1 MKRQMEV
8 NMKNTKTKTRKR
20 TRATAAKV
28 KSKRRTRVATRH
40 GVLDIENG
48 LGRMKTPR
56 AIAKTL
62 KRAADA
68 SEDLT
73 SAPFHAAMAAL
84 DHLIHFL
91 DRQRARLE
99 AARVELQ
106 KLYGESVDE
115 PPRVRA
121 RTTSGARAARGTGSR
136 SRKRVELAAPLR
148 IPFKKLLP
156 T

>member
-1 MKRQMEV
+1 MKKV
-8 NMKNTKTKTRKR
+8 KTKTRTR
-20 TRATAAKV
+20 TAPAKV
-28 KSKRRTRVATRH
+28 KPKRRTRVTTRH

-68 SEDLT
+68 SENLT
-73 SAPFHAAMAAL
+73 TAPFHAAMAAL

-99 AARVELQ
+99 AAKVELH
-106 KLYGESVDE
+106 KLYGETIDE

-121 RTTSGARAARGTGSR
+121 KSTSGTRATRGTGSR
-136 SRKRVELAAPLR
+136 SRKRVELAAPMR
-148 IPFKKLLP
+148 IPFKRLLP

>member
-1 MKRQMEV
+1 MK
-8 NMKNTKTKTRKR
+8 NMKAKARKS
-20 TRATAAKV
+20 TRAATAKV
-28 KSKRRTRVATRH
+28 KTKRRTRVSTHH
-40 GVLDIENG
+40 GALDIENG

-68 SEDLT
+68 SENLT

-84 DHLIHFL
+84 DHLIDFL

-99 AARVELQ
+99 AAKVELR
-106 KLYGESVDE
+106 KLYGEAVDE
-115 PPRVRA
+115 PPRVRTK
-121 RTTSGARAARGTGSR
+121 TTSGTRAARGTGNR
-136 SRKRVELAAPLR
+136 SRKRVELTAPLR
-148 IPFKKLLP
+148 LPFKKLLP